1 MTRPSTPSDTIR
13 LTGITATG
21 YHGVFDFEKREGQ
34 IFTVDAELSLDFRAA
49 GRSDSLGDT
58 VSYVGIAELIEAGI
72 KGDPFDLIE
81 ALADH
86 LARDILRTDDR
97 LMGAEITVHKP
108 QAPLTQSFSDVAVVA
123 RRTRADLEPS
133 GGTER
138 LVDPESRVDPDQ
150 APSQEVD
157 AVLALGSNL
166 GDSAATLGSA
176 VAALNESEAVRVV
189 ARSPLALTAPVGG
202 PEGQPDFLNQVIQV
216 ATRLSPHGLLEL
228 TQQVEQAHHRARGA
242 ENGEVRWGPRTL
254 DIDIITYAG
263 SQVSTPVLQIPHP
276 RAAQRGFVLVPWSW
290 MDPQATLEGH
300 LVADLAATAADAAD
314 VRRAD
319 AADVRR
325 ADAADVPDAANVREA
340 AVERETGSRS

>member
-123 RRTRADLEPS
+123 RRTRADLESS
-133 GGTER
+133 GGHGW

-150 APSQEVD
+150 APSQEVH

-166 GDSAATLGSA
+166 GGSAATLGSA

-242 ENGEVRWGPRTL
+242 ENGEIRWGPRTL

-325 ADAADVPDAANVREA
+325 ADAADVREA
-340 AVERETGSRS
+340 AVERETGARS